1 MTGEQRFL
9 RAIGRRI
16 RQLRTAKGWSQE
28 DFANRCGLHRTYIST
43 MEQGRRNLAALNLRA
58 VARAFK
64 ITLSDFFAGIE

>member
-28 DFANRCGLHRTYIST
+28 EFANRCGLHRTYIST

-64 ITLSDFFAGIE
+64 ITLSDLFAGIE